1 MSFST
6 LPFLFALQL
15 LFWISL
21 THTAHGR
28 QQLTDKQ
35 ARSILIWLAILVL
48 WGFATSM
55 LAIYGVYSSPPF
67 LRSLPGFW
75 LPLVPIILSASL
87 YVLSATFRDA
97 LHGIVTATPPRM
109 FIFIQ
114 VLRITAIGGLYKA
127 TQGLM
132 PAVFTASVGI
142 PDFLYGVSA
151 LVLVGITRYRQ
162 ISQRLLGFWHIV
174 GIAVIVMT
182 APLIM
187 QLSLPGPWYI
197 FQSLP
202 DGLALLEFPMVLAPT
217 LVVPIFILI
226 NAIAAYHLLRKSL

>member
-28 QQLTDKQ
+28 QQLTDRQ
-35 ARSILIWLAILVL
+35 ARSILVWLAILVL

-55 LAIYGVYSSPPF
+55 LAICGVYSSPAL
-67 LRSLPGFW
+67 LRSLPGLW
-75 LPLVPIILSASL
+75 LPLVPMILSASL
-87 YVLSATFRDA
+87 YVSSTTFRDA
-97 LHGIVTATPPRM
+97 IHGIVTVTPSRT

-127 TQGLM
+127 THDLM
-132 PAVFTASVGI
+132 PLIFTASVGI

-151 LVLVGITRYRQ
+151 LVLVGITRYRRVSLQ
-162 ISQRLLGFWHIV
+162 LLGVWHIV
-174 GIAVIVMT
+174 GIAVIVIT
-182 APLIM
+182 APFVL

-197 FQSLP
+197 FQTLP
-202 DGLALLEFPMVLAPT
+202 DGRALLEFPMVLAPT
-217 LVVPIFILI
+217 LVVPFFILT